1 MQQYIIIMIIY
12 VTVAAVF
19 DLSIEMVLCM
29 MLLCVCD
36 SVYIICV
43 LSDMVS
49 VPTWMSTAFSP

>member
-49 VPTWMSTAFSP
+49 VPT